1 MYFAPMLTLFKNPS
15 YSTEVMNEFVKIY
28 LEETVQLHIGQ
39 AWDIAWHNSDKLKG
53 EYPTENH
60 YLQMTAQKT
69 GVLARLAA
77 RMTCAYVRASPQ

>member
-1 MYFAPMLTLFKNPS
+1 MLNVFNSPN
-15 YSTEVMNEFVKIY
+15 YSQELKMELVKIY

-39 AWDIAWHNSDKLKG
+39 AWDIAWHNIDKLKE
-53 EYPTENH
+53 EYPQESH

-77 RMTCAYVRASPQ
+77 RMSCAYVGASFSE